1 VLSNGPNACFA
12 ASGIAFLTATEVT
25 LEILIDRVLV
35 LDTHVVFQV
44 DQHLHATLARTAA
57 QLALQQ
63 QLVQLSAALRAR
75 QRPPPGPQGLI
86 APLNTC
92 LANVGNPQQFVL
104 GNIECAMEFVE
115 SVLTCLR
122 LAPQYIVQY
131 EEQARCP
138 VCLVNWT
145 QVG

>member
-1 VLSNGPNACFA
+1 MAPACSA
-12 ASGIAFLTATEVT
+12 TAQTPASGIAFLTATEVT
-25 LEILIDRVLV
+25 LDRVLV
-35 LDTHVVFQV
+35 RDTHVACQV
-44 DQHLHATLARTAA
+44 DLHLHATLARTTA

-104 GNIECAMEFVE
+104 GNIECSMEFVE

-131 EEQARCP
+131 EERARCP